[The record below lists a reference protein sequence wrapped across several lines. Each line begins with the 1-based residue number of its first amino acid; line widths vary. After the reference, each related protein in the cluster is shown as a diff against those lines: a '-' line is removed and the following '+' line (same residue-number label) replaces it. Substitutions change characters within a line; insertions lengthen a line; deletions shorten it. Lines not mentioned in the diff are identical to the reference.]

1 MNDGR
6 RGSSLTGATV
16 KTLRTG
22 VDLEPISVA
31 EMRKQV
37 AVLSVAERI
46 FDAAVLFGLFDLGV
60 FGVLASGPKNMEELR
75 RTIQG
80 DEDSLRA
87 SLDAAVALGILSKNN
102 EDRYLAGE
110 DLLDCL
116 GRRQSPAFVG
126 EWIAFLNSLAEPVL
140 NLPEAVRNG
149 ATSFGEVGA
158 GEARAQ
164 EMTRAMDAYARAR
177 GVEIVRHLDFS
188 KAGTMLDLACGPGTY
203 SMAIAERYPE
213 LRITLLDL
221 PGPVEEARRI
231 AAERGMEDR
240 FSFVAAD
247 AFSFAPREP
256 FDLVLISNTLQMLGP
271 VASKALLRRCFQMVN
286 PGGHLVVQGMYLN
299 SDRTSPRWPAL
310 LNLVMRVATPNGRN
324 HTVEETI
331 EWLDQ
336 AGFVETEHVAF
347 SLWNVCSC
355 VVGRR
360 VA

>member
-1 MNDGR
+1 M
-6 RGSSLTGATV
+6 
-16 KTLRTG
+16 
-22 VDLEPISVA
+22 EPIPLS

-60 FGVLASGPKNMEELR
+60 FGVLASGPKNIEELWQAIR
-75 RTIQG
+75 G
-80 DEDSLRA
+80 DEDTLRA
-87 SLDAAVALGILSKNN
+87 SLDAAVALDILSKTDD
-102 EDRYLAGE
+102 DRYRAGE

-116 GRRQSPAFVG
+116 GRRASPAFLG
-126 EWIAFLNSLAEPVL
+126 EWVTFLHSLAGPVL
-140 NLPEAVRNG
+140 DLPEAVRNG

-158 GEARAQ
+158 GEARAH

-177 GVEIVRHLDFS
+177 GIEIVRHLDFS
-188 KAGTMLDLACGPGTY
+188 EADTMLDLACGPGTY

-221 PGPVEEARRI
+221 PGPVDEARRI

-247 AFSFAPREP
+247 AFSFAPSEP

-271 VASKALLRRCFQMVN
+271 TASKALLERCFAMVN
-286 PGGHLVVQGMYLN
+286 PGGHLLVQGMYLN
-299 SDRTSPRWPAL
+299 SDRTSPRWPVL
-310 LNLVMRVATPNGRN
+310 LNLVMRVATASGAN
-324 HTVEETI
+324 HTVEETT
-331 EWLDQ
+331 EWLEQ

-355 VVGRR
+355 VVGHRPG
-360 VA
+360 